1 MVGAD
6 DHTHKHTNH
15 HRATGLVRNLLII
28 DNAIESTTVLQAITN
43 TISHS
48 LVSAL
53 AQHQHKT
60 KKSRH
65 QGGHGVTKS
74 ILYIV
79 LDMVGAAGFEPT
91 TPSPP
96 VKCATRLRY
105 APTPRGY
112 TRRRSTAQFPF
123 GRNNLFPLPEVTK
136 TK

>member
-79 LDMVGAAGFEPT
+79 LDMVGAAGFGPT

-96 VKCATRLRY
+96 VMC
-105 APTPRGY
+105 
-112 TRRRSTAQFPF
+112 RRKMVSNSAS
-123 GRNNLFPLPEVTK
+123 
-136 TK
+136 

>member
-28 DNAIESTTVLQAITN
+28 NNAIESTTGLQAITN

-105 APTPRGY
+105 APTSALY
-112 TRRRSTAQFPF
+112 ARSGTSAI
-123 GRNNLFPLPEVTK
+123 LFYLCQPD
-136 TK
+136 

>member
-28 DNAIESTTVLQAITN
+28 DKAIESTTGLQAITN
-43 TISHS
+43 TISRS

-60 KKSRH
+60 KKSQH

-79 LDMVGAAGFEPT
+79 LDMV
-91 TPSPP
+91 
-96 VKCATRLRY
+96 
-105 APTPRGY
+105 
-112 TRRRSTAQFPF
+112 
-123 GRNNLFPLPEVTK
+123 
-136 TK
+136 